1 MDKTKLQN
9 LLADLHRELSTTG
22 SVDAESRRLLDQVLR
37 DIQQLSPPLGEQ
49 APEGATA
56 QLREAAL
63 RLEAE
68 HPRLAGALGQLSD
81 TLAKLGI

>member
-9 LLADLHRELSTTG
+9 LLADLHRELNTTG
-22 SVDAESRRLLDQVLR
+22 SVDAESQRLLDQVLR
-37 DIQQLSPPLGEQ
+37 DIEQLAPARAQQ
-49 APEGATA
+49 APAGTTA